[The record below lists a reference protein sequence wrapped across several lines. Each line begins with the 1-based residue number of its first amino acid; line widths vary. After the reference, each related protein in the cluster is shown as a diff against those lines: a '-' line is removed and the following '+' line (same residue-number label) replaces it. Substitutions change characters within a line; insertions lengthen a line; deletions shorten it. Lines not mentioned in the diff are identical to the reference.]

1 MKHKG
6 FGIGLDQLERIIWW
20 LGSPKIQCIIVTK
33 KLSLLKTQRNWSP
46 KRTNLSIVGWR
57 AEKSKANVPINNFL
71 LKKQFKQSWQ
81 VLTVNKN
88 FLHFPLYASL
98 LTAC

>member
-1 MKHKG
+1 MYNSNKE
-6 FGIGLDQLERIIWW
+6 IEPIENL
-20 LGSPKIQCIIVTK
+20 K
-33 KLSLLKTQRNWSP
+33 KLVSFSFS

-81 VLTVNKN
+81 VLPVKKN
-88 FLHFPLYASL
+88 FLHFPLFASL